1 MNAHAIF
8 GLNPMWLS
16 GIILV
21 IVYIILILEKLN
33 RAVIALFGAM
43 LMIYCGLLNQEQALR
58 AVDFNTLWL
67 LTGMMM
73 MVNITA
79 KTGVFQYVAIRSAKW
94 VRADPIG
101 IMLMLASITALFSA
115 LLDNVTTVLLV
126 TPITLLIPVPVCDH
140 CRLKH
145 RRYRDPHRRPAQ
157 HHYRL
162 EKRPQF
168 RRVHLPLD
176 ADFCAHPRRC
186 LRGVVADATPWP
198 KNHPARPRQH
208 HAL

>member
-1 MNAHAIF
+1 MNSHAIF

-73 MVNITA
+73 LVNITA
-79 KTGVFQYVAIRSAKW
+79 KTGGISIRCHPLGEMGARRSH
-94 VRADPIG
+94 RHHAD
-101 IMLMLASITALFSA
+101 AHRYHRA
-115 LLDNVTTVLLV
+115 LLG
-126 TPITLLIPVPVCDH
+126 
-140 CRLKH
+140 
-145 RRYRDPHRRPAQ
+145 A
-157 HHYRL
+157 
-162 EKRPQF
+162 F
-168 RRVHLPLD
+168 
-176 ADFCAHPRRC
+176 
-186 LRGVVADATPWP
+186 G
-198 KNHPARPRQH
+198 
-208 HAL
+208 